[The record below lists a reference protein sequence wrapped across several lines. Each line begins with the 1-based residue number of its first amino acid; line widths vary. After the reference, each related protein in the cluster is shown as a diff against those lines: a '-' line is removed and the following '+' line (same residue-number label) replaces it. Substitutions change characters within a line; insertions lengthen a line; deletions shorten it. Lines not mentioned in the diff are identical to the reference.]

1 LTAELPPSKNLAQGQ
16 QRREQPTKLP
26 CHTTNINKEG
36 GYELEHYARQ
46 LTDALLS
53 GDQDEAWK
61 IVYDQ
66 HRHSPDT
73 LEIFEKLITK
83 SMQRVGELWQ
93 NDDISVADEHLATST
108 CDFVLSRYRHQV
120 SRDVQPKKERK
131 AMFFCLENE
140 QHFLGLKMAAIIF
153 EEKGWETRLLGPN
166 VPLETGKE
174 SAAKW
179 KPDVVGLSF
188 TMINHAE
195 KLSIY
200 IKELE
205 SLPHSPAVFVGGRL
219 LKYYDFTS
227 HCSRDTKLLKELR
240 DIEQWI
246 PTLPFG
252 EELNAR

>member
-1 LTAELPPSKNLAQGQ
+1 M
-16 QRREQPTKLP
+16 EQY
-26 CHTTNINKEG
+26 TN
-36 GYELEHYARQ
+36 Q

-53 GDQDEAWK
+53 GDQDKAWD
-61 IVYDQ
+61 IIYGQ
-66 HRHSPDT
+66 HRHSANT

-93 NDDISVADEHLATST
+93 NDDISVADEHLATTT

-120 SRDVQPKKERK
+120 SREVQPKRGRK

-166 VPLETGKE
+166 VPLEKGKE
-174 SAAKW
+174 SAEEW
-179 KPDVVGLSF
+179 QPDVIGLSF

-195 KLSIY
+195 KLSFY
-200 IKELE
+200 VKELE
-205 SLPHSPAVFVGGRL
+205 SIKHSPAVFVGGRL

-227 HCSRDTKLLKELR
+227 HCSSKTTLLKELI

>member
-1 LTAELPPSKNLAQGQ
+1 M
-16 QRREQPTKLP
+16 EQ
-26 CHTTNINKEG
+26 
-36 GYELEHYARQ
+36 YAKQ

-61 IVYDQ
+61 IVYGR
-66 HRHSPDT
+66 HRQSADS
-73 LEIFEKLITK
+73 LEIFEMLISR
-83 SMQRVGELWQ
+83 SMQRIGELWQ

-120 SRDVQPKKERK
+120 SREVHPKKGRK

-153 EEKGWETRLLGPN
+153 EEKGWDTRMLGPN
-166 VPLETGKE
+166 VPLESGLE
-174 SAAKW
+174 SAEKW
-179 KPDVVGLSF
+179 RPDVIGLSF
-188 TMINHAE
+188 TMINNAE

-205 SLPHSPAVFVGGRL
+205 GLSHSPAVFVGGRL

-227 HCSRDTKLLKELR
+227 HCSGKTKLLKELR

-246 PTLPFG
+246 PTLPSG